1 MKNSNLLKYA
11 LLGATA
17 IVLVAFIARGRAKED
32 VLVYDSIE
40 ACTAAGEQDASVC
53 ESEFA
58 KAEKLHEEVAPR
70 YVGADQ
76 CYSDYG
82 HNRCYR
88 QRSSSLWLPFMVGY
102 MLAPRGGR
110 GFYSTQPLY
119 RPSSN
124 PNRFYTAGNSQ
135 VGAVSAGG
143 RTKVAKSQVSQAPVR
158 TRTVAR
164 GGFGSRATARGAGS

>member
-11 LLGATA
+11 LLGAVA
-17 IVLVAFIARGRAKED
+17 IVLVVFIARGRAKEE
-32 VLVYDSIE
+32 VLVYDSVD
-40 ACTAAGEQDASVC
+40 ACVAAGQQDQATC
-53 ESEFA
+53 EAEFA

-70 YVGADQ
+70 YASENQ
-76 CYSDYG
+76 CYSEYG

-102 MLAPRGGR
+102 MLAPRGG
-110 GFYSTQPLY
+110 GAFSQPLY

-124 PNRFYTAGNSQ
+124 PNRFYTARNSP

-143 RTKVAKSQVSQAPVR
+143 QTKVGKSQVSRPPVR

-164 GGFGSRATARGAGS
+164 GGFGSRATAGRGAGG

>member
-32 VLVYDSIE
+32 VLVYDSTE
-40 ACTAAGEQDASVC
+40 ACITAGQQDPAVC
-53 ESEFA
+53 EAEFA

-70 YVGADQ
+70 YASENQ
-76 CYSDYG
+76 CYSEYG

-102 MLAPRGGR
+102 MLAPRGGF
-110 GFYSTQPLY
+110 GFSQPLY

-124 PNRFYTAGNSQ
+124 PGRFYTAGNSP

-143 RTKVAKSQVSQAPVR
+143 RTQVAKSQVSKPPVR

-164 GGFGSRATARGAGS
+164 GGFGSRATAGRGAGS

>member
-1 MKNSNLLKYA
+1 MKRSNMLKYA

-32 VLVYDSIE
+32 VLVYASVE
-40 ACTAAGEQDASVC
+40 ACITAGQQDASVC
-53 ESEFA
+53 EAEFA
-58 KAEKLHEEVAPR
+58 KAQKLHEEVAPR
-70 YVGADQ
+70 YVGANQ
-76 CYSDYG
+76 CHSDYG
-82 HNRCYR
+82 YDRCYR

-124 PNRFYTAGNSQ
+124 PGRYYTAGNSQ

-143 RTKVAKSQVSQAPVR
+143 RTKVAKSQVSKPVR

-164 GGFGSRATARGAGS
+164 GGFGSRATARGAGG

>member
-70 YVGADQ
+70 YAGANQ

-82 HNRCYR
+82 HDRCYR

-102 MLAPRGGR
+102 MLAPRGRFG
-110 GFYSTQPLY
+110 YSQPLY

-135 VGAVSAGG
+135 VGAVGAGG
-143 RTKVAKSQVSQAPVR
+143 RTNVAKSQFSKPPVR

-164 GGFGSRATARGAGS
+164 GGFGSRATAGRGAGG

>member
-1 MKNSNLLKYA
+1 MKNSNLLKFA

-17 IVLVAFIARGRAKED
+17 IVLVAFIARGRAKEN
-32 VLVYDSIE
+32 VLVYDSVETCI
-40 ACTAAGEQDASVC
+40 AAGQQDASVC

-70 YVGADQ
+70 YVGENQ

-110 GFYSTQPLY
+110 VFSQPLY

-124 PNRFYTAGNSQ
+124 PGRFYTAGNSQ

-143 RTKVAKSQVSQAPVR
+143 LTKVAKSQVSRPAVR